1 MKPVPISEV
10 LELPVQERIRLA
22 QEIWDSVAEV
32 PESVHLTDAERVE
45 LDKRLDAY
53 YEDRNRGSPWPE
65 VRARILKAR

>member
-32 PESVHLTDAERVE
+32 PESVQLTEAERVE
-45 LDKRLDAY
+45 LDRRLDAY
-53 YEDRNRGSPWPE
+53 YQDQNPGSPWPE
-65 VRARILKAR
+65 VRDRILKRR

>member
-22 QEIWDSVAEV
+22 QEIWDSIAEV
-32 PESVHLTDAERVE
+32 PESVQLTEAERVE

-53 YEDRNRGSPWPE
+53 YQDRSPGSPWPE
-65 VRARILKAR
+65 VRDRILKRR